1 MHVEN
6 STSDHHYKY
15 FNESEYSININGK
28 NENALIFASN
38 INHIEADAD
47 VLRNTAIHYARI
59 KKKIDIH
66 LKNNEGKSVLDLAH
80 ELDNK
85 DHKVYTESNTKY
97 YHKMH
102 NYLMPYSNNNY
113 SNYK

>member
-38 INHIEADAD
+38 INHIEADAKYCNS
-47 VLRNTAIHYARI
+47 LC
-59 KKKIDIH
+59 DIH